1 MENSNGGKRRRGRR
15 SSHGRKSGRLFW
27 RDEEVVFHYNRLR
40 SQPPNNPWEAQ
51 KHSWAVSETVRVLR
65 ELYPK
70 LRISE
75 TEVKRVLAKYQPKDC
90 PISMFV
96 TAKPQQQVNE
106 EFERLPDEIKEFLG
120 NKPPINVRPFGFAP
134 RPRYRTTPQT

>member
-1 MENSNGGKRRRGRR
+1 LEKPNQGKRRRGRP
-15 SSHGRKSGRLFW
+15 SSRGRRSGRLFW
-27 RDEEVVFHYNRLR
+27 RDEEVSLHYNRLR

-75 TEVKRVLAKYQPKDC
+75 TEVKRVLAEYQSKDS

-96 TAKPQQQVNE
+96 TAKPQEQVNE

-120 NKPPINVRPFGFAP
+120 NKPPINVRSFGFAP
-134 RPRYRTTPQT
+134 RPKYKD